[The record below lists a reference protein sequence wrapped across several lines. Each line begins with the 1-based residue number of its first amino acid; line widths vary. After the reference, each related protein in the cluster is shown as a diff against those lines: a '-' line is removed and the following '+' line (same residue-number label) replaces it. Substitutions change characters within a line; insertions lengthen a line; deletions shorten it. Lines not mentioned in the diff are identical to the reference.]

1 MWPWNRPTTWGEI
14 RAHPLLAVFTGI
26 EVGVVLGCALR

>member
-1 MWPWNRPTTWGEI
+1 VAVESADNLRGEI

-26 EVGVVLGCALR
+26 VVGVLLGRALR